1 MSTSA
6 ALGSLLSSSQSSTS
20 SAINISSLLQAMDG
34 ASTPG
39 IDVTSAVA
47 AAVYAAQAP
56 ERVWQAEQTTL
67 TSQSTDLNSLS
78 TAVTNLEND
87 LYALNDPMGSITS
100 LSLSSSQSSLV
111 SGTAGPGAVAGTHTI
126 TVSNVA
132 QAGSWYSAPVA
143 TSSTIL
149 PVGSFDIVEGVT
161 PTAIP
166 IGSGVNTLDQLAT
179 YINNSQNLN
188 VTASVINDSTGARL
202 SIVSNNT
209 GAANNFSIPTLNADG
224 SSPVLGFKLA
234 QTGKDAS
241 LMVDGTPITSAS
253 NTVVGALN
261 GVTLNLAGAST
272 TPVSVVIAP
281 DVSDAGT
288 AIQSFVTDY
297 NSIVSTLNTQF
308 TYNLTTGASG
318 DLSGDSAV
326 RALQSQLLTA
336 MSYVSPGGG
345 TDSSLGSMGISM
357 GNDGTLTIDS
367 STLNNA
373 LTNNF
378 SAVQN
383 FFQGSSLDNFAAQ
396 LSTQLNSYTDLS
408 DGAFTVDLQSIS
420 SESTDLTNQ
429 INDFQTNY
437 ITPLQT
443 TLQSE
448 YSQAEIALQSMPTQ
462 EQELNSELG
471 NNNSS
476 NNG

>member
-1 MSTSA
+1 
-6 ALGSLLSSSQSSTS
+6 
-20 SAINISSLLQAMDG
+20 MDG
-34 ASTPG
+34 ASTAG

-87 LYALNDPMGSITS
+87 LYALNDPMGSITE
-100 LSLSSSQSSLV
+100 LSLSSSSPSVV
-111 SGTAGPGAVAGTHTI
+111 SGTAGSGAVAGTHTV
-126 TVSNVA
+126 TVSNIA

-143 TSSTIL
+143 TSSTAL
-149 PVGSFDIVEGVT
+149 PVGSFDIVEGTT
-161 PTAIP
+161 PTAIAV
-166 IGSGVNTLDQLAT
+166 GSGVNTLDQLAT
-179 YINNSQNLN
+179 YINNSQTLN
-188 VTASVINDSTGARL
+188 VTASVINDSTGSRL

-209 GAANNFSIPTLNADG
+209 GAANDFSIPTSNADD
-224 SSPVLGFKLA
+224 SSPVLGFTMA
-234 QTGKDAS
+234 QKGKDAS
-241 LMVDGTPITSAS
+241 LTVDGTPITSAS

-261 GVTLNLAGAST
+261 GVTLNIAGAAT

-281 DVSDAGT
+281 DASDAGT

-308 TYNLTTGASG
+308 TYNLTTGTSG

-326 RALQSQLLTA
+326 RALQAQLLTA

-345 TDSSLGSMGISM
+345 TDSTLGSMGISM

-367 STLNNA
+367 TTLNNA

-383 FFQGSSLDNFAAQ
+383 FFQGSALDNFAAQ
-396 LSTQLNSYTDLS
+396 LGTQLNSYTDLS

-429 INDFQTNY
+429 ISDFQTNY

-448 YSQAEIALQSMPTQ
+448 YSQAEIALQSMPAQ
-462 EQELNSELG
+462 EQELSSELG

-476 NNG
+476 SNG